1 MSKTSHLTG
10 RRSKRESTSFFLILS
25 KVLSLPSMP
34 KLDRKNVET
43 LILGNGDAAIAM
55 TFLIAAQI
63 LAGSIFLSLSVFE
76 NLGKNVF

>member
-1 MSKTSHLTG
+1 
-10 RRSKRESTSFFLILS
+10 
-25 KVLSLPSMP
+25 MP

-63 LAGSIFLSLSVFE
+63 LAVSIFLSLSVFE